1 MSDTRTP
8 DHAALLRRSLLA
20 IDQLEAKLAAVE
32 RARSEPIAII
42 GMGCRFAGGA
52 RDGGVVLETARC
64 RHGRDERGAARSAGT
79 PTLYFDPNPEA
90 PGKAYT
96 QLGLFRGRASTSS
109 MRSSSASRRARRRAS
124 IRSSACCSK

>member
-52 RDGGVVLETARC
+52 RDGESFWKLLA
-64 RHGRDERGAARSAGT
+64 AGT
-79 PTLYFDPNPEA
+79 DVMSEVPKERWDADLYFDPNPEA
-90 PGKAYT
+90 AR
-96 QLGLFRGRASTSS
+96 QGLHEVGRFRGRGG
-109 MRSSSASRRARRRAS
+109 R
-124 IRSSACCSK
+124 